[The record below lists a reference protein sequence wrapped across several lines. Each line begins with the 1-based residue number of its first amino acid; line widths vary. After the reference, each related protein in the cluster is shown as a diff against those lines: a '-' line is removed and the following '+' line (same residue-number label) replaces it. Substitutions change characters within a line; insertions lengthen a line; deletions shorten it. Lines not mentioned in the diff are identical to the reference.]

1 MFDNTYICKV
11 CGKPFA
17 AKRKAMYCSVACKS
31 KAQYHSTS
39 GKKSRFARMRCKWR
53 IKPKTY
59 AEIKEHNEAHPI
71 VSGWRGQVGEWAG
84 RCR

>member
-31 KAQYHSTS
+31 KAHYESAS
-39 GKKSRFARMRCKWR
+39 GQAHHFARARRRWR
-53 IKPKTY
+53 VKPKTY
-59 AEIKEHNEAHPI
+59 AEIKEHNATHP
-71 VSGWRGQVGEWAG
+71 VATGWRGQVGEWAG